1 MRRVVVVGASLA
13 GHAAGRALR
22 RLGYDGE
29 LVFIGAE
36 PHRPYDRPPLSKEY
50 LAGASVELSLEAS
63 SEDLDA
69 EWLLG
74 QPAVAFDA
82 ARRTVTLTDR
92 VFVADGVVLA
102 TGGFARPFGAGR
114 TLRTLDDARALRE
127 AFATAR
133 SVVIVGA
140 GFIGAEVASTA
151 RARGLEVTVVE
162 ALPTPLAGPLGVAM
176 GAAVAGLHADHGTTL
191 ICGIG
196 VDRVLETAVHLA
208 DGTEVEAD
216 VVVAGIG
223 SRPAVGWLH
232 GSGLTVDDHLG
243 VHCDA
248 TGGTGVPGVVAVGD
262 CAAWFD
268 PTLNRHVR
276 IEHWTSA
283 GEQARIAAATLLGQ
297 DPPPGRPAYFWSD
310 QYGLRI
316 QFAGHAL
323 PTDAVTVEEGS
334 IDERSF
340 LSVYYR
346 AERPV
351 AVLAMNRVG
360 PFARWRRKLST

>member
-1 MRRVVVVGASLA
+1 
-13 GHAAGRALR
+13 
-22 RLGYDGE
+22 
-29 LVFIGAE
+29 
-36 PHRPYDRPPLSKEY
+36 
-50 LAGASVELSLEAS
+50 
-63 SEDLDA
+63 
-69 EWLLG
+69 
-74 QPAVAFDA
+74 
-82 ARRTVTLTDR
+82 VTLADR
-92 VFVADGVVLA
+92 SLTADGVVLA
-102 TGGFARPFGAGR
+102 TGGYARPFGAGR
-114 TLRTLDDARALRE
+114 TLRTLDDARALRD

-151 RARGLEVTVVE
+151 RTRGLEVTVVE

-176 GAAVAGLHADHGTTL
+176 GAAVAGLHADHGTRL
-191 ICGIG
+191 ICGVG
-196 VDRVLETAVHLA
+196 VDRVLEHAVHLA
-208 DGTEVEAD
+208 DGTVIEAD

-232 GSGLTVDDHLG
+232 GSGLTVDEHLG
-243 VHCDA
+243 VRCDA
-248 TGGTGVPGVVAVGD
+248 NGSTGAAGVVAVGD

-268 PTLNRHVR
+268 PTLNRHLR

-297 DPPPGRPAYFWSD
+297 DPPPARPAYFWSD

-323 PTDAVTVEEGS
+323 PTDTVTVEEGS
-334 IDERSF
+334 IAERSF

-360 PFARWRRKLST
+360 PFARWRRKLSS